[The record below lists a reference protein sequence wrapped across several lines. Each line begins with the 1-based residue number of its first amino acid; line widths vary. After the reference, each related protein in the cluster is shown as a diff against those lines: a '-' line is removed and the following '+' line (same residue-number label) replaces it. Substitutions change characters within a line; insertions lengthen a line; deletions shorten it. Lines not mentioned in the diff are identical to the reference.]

1 MQADTIS
8 LIGDGHPP
16 TSGGGDDLVLV
27 DESRDA
33 DAVSENCDSSVASEA
48 TLFPVPWRHPI
59 KFSFLV
65 ISRIFAFISL
75 MLVLAVLAAIPLVN
89 FFVLGYFL
97 NVEGRVARSGK
108 IRDGFPLLDIAPRFV
123 TIAAGVWIF
132 LLPLRFLSSFA
143 ADARLVDPGSSS
155 DVGLHL
161 GLYTAWVLVTTHLI
175 FALARGGSF
184 WCFVRPFKNIRWTI
198 KQLRKGRYFAEADQK
213 IQEFVQKMEIRNH
226 FSLGI
231 RGFAVAMLWLFIPT
245 VLFSIAEEPEGI
257 QILLT
262 LLGGFLLA
270 ITLSWAPFL
279 QARFATEGKFS
290 AGMQLREVRSLY
302 AHSPIVWSLSLVVLY
317 LLALPLYLF
326 KAFLLPPDAM
336 WPITLIFVVSIY
348 PTRILLGW
356 VYHRAVK
363 KRELEKKAHWAVRL
377 LFGTLIILLLGIF
390 VFILFFTQFLG
401 EQGKL
406 VLFHH
411 HSLLLPAPFQGAINP

>member
-1 MQADTIS
+1 MMQTVTAI
-8 LIGDGHPP
+8 P
-16 TSGGGDDLVLV
+16 V
-27 DESRDA
+27 DEGQAPESGERDLFA
-33 DAVSENCDSSVASEA
+33 DEDGSVNSLPEDRDISPATTA
-48 TLFPVPWRHPI
+48 TLFPVPWKHPI
-59 KFSFLV
+59 KFVALV
-65 ISRIFAFISL
+65 ISRLFAFVSL
-75 MLVLAVLAAIPLVN
+75 MLVLAVLAAIPIVN

-108 IRDGFPLLDIAPRFV
+108 IRDGFPMLEIAPRFV

-143 ADARLVDPGSSS
+143 ADARLIDPGSAA
-155 DVGLHL
+155 DINLHL
-161 GLYTAWVLVTTHLI
+161 GLNIAWGVVTIHLI

-184 WCFVRPFKNIRWTI
+184 WCFARPFKNIRWTI
-198 KQLRKGRYFAEADQK
+198 KQLREGSYFAHADQK
-213 IQEFVQKMEIRNH
+213 IQEFVQRMEIRKH
-226 FSLGI
+226 FSLGV
-231 RGFAVAMLWLFIPT
+231 RGFAVALLWLFIPT

-262 LLGGFLLA
+262 LIGGFLLA

-279 QARFATEGKFS
+279 QARFAAEERFS

-317 LLALPLYLF
+317 VLALPLYLF
-326 KAFLLPPDAM
+326 KAFLLPADAM
-336 WPITLIFVVSIY
+336 WLITLVFVVSIY

-356 VYHRAVK
+356 VYHRAVR
-363 KRELEKKAHWAVRL
+363 KREAEKKAYWLIRW
-377 LFGTLIILLLGIF
+377 LFGILIILLLAVF

-411 HSLLLPAPFQGAINP
+411 HSLLLPAPFQGTINP

>member
-1 MQADTIS
+1 MQTVTAIPIDER
-8 LIGDGHPP
+8 LFPENGECDLLKDEGGP
-16 TSGGGDDLVLV
+16 TNS
-27 DESRDA
+27 
-33 DAVSENCDSSVASEA
+33 VSEDRNLLVATE
-48 TLFPVPWRHPI
+48 TDLFPVPWKHPI
-59 KFSFLV
+59 KFVVLV
-65 ISRIFAFISL
+65 ISRLFAFVSL
-75 MLVLAVLAAIPLVN
+75 MLVLAVLAAIPIVN

-123 TIAAGVWIF
+123 TIAAGIWIF

-143 ADARLVDPGSSS
+143 ADARLIDPGAAA
-155 DVGLHL
+155 DVNFHIGLSI
-161 GLYTAWVLVTTHLI
+161 AWVLITTHLI

-184 WCFVRPFKNIRWTI
+184 WCFVRPFKNIRWTL
-198 KQLRKGRYFAEADQK
+198 KQLRKGSYFAHADQK
-213 IQEFVQKMEIRNH
+213 IQEFVQRMEIRKH
-226 FSLGI
+226 YSLGF
-231 RGFAVAMLWLFIPT
+231 RGFAVALLWLFIPT
-245 VLFSIAEEPEGI
+245 VLFSIAEEPEGF

-262 LLGGFLLA
+262 VVGGFLLA

-279 QARFATEGKFS
+279 QARFACEGNFS

-317 LLALPLYLF
+317 VLALPLYLF
-326 KAFLLPPDAM
+326 KAFLLPADAM
-336 WPITLIFVVSIY
+336 WLITLIFVVTIY

-363 KRELEKKAHWAVRL
+363 KREAEKKAHWTVRW
-377 LFGTLIILLLGIF
+377 LFGTLIILLLGVF

-401 EQGKL
+401 EEGKL

-411 HSLLLPAPFQGAINP
+411 HSLLLPAPFQGTINP

>member
-1 MQADTIS
+1 MQTVTANSIDENRFPENGERDLLKDENGTADS
-8 LIGDGHPP
+8 
-16 TSGGGDDLVLV
+16 
-27 DESRDA
+27 
-33 DAVSENCDSSVASEA
+33 VSEDRDLFIAAEMAS
-48 TLFPVPWRHPI
+48 FPVPWKHPI
-59 KFSFLV
+59 KFVGLV
-65 ISRIFAFISL
+65 ISRLFAFVSL
-75 MLVLAVLAAIPLVN
+75 MLVLAVLAAIPIVN

-143 ADARLVDPGSSS
+143 ADARLIDPGATA
-155 DVGLHL
+155 DINFHIGLNI
-161 GLYTAWVLVTTHLI
+161 AWALITVHLI

-198 KQLRKGRYFAEADQK
+198 KQLREGSYFAHADQK
-213 IQEFVQKMEIRNH
+213 IQEFVRRMEIKNH

-231 RGFAVAMLWLFIPT
+231 RGFAVAFLWLLIPT

-262 LLGGFLLA
+262 LIGGFLLA

-279 QARFATEGKFS
+279 QARFASEGNFS

-326 KAFLLPPDAM
+326 KAFLLPADAM
-336 WPITLIFVVSIY
+336 WLITLVFVVSIY

-363 KRELEKKAHWAVRL
+363 KREAEKKAHWSVRL
-377 LFGTLIILLLGIF
+377 LFGTLIVLLIGIF

-411 HSLLLPAPFQGAINP
+411 HSLLLPAPFQGTINP